1 MLTEPLLQYA
11 ELASAQ
17 GDAASQPA
25 PSDLLFPGTSKT
37 LYGNLAALVTRLNAA
52 KRWAFDMITLNKAMD
67 RFASFGISWN
77 EIDECREAEFPN
89 MFWAR
94 YHLIAALIL
103 LSGSHIGIF
112 VGPNIVH
119 EKLPS
124 LLYDEDGLLSAGV
137 SRVALRKEGVL
148 TRDYLLYYSDYLQG
162 YNLALQGGFLESLAA
177 LGCSPATQVRVA
189 INPHIILDSDYWSP
203 ISYRVY
209 IRGPKA
215 PSLERLTD
223 SWFPSTAT
231 GEVTEHRRLEKDPVL
246 ELMLPLDATQ
256 VMWTRKAERKTVQIE
271 ELVPIDSSRYA
282 KSNHVLNR
290 YLHSIWETD
299 EAVFGHTDGAVRAY
313 SKACYSSRRSDD
325 LRRYSGKADAY
336 KKLFR
341 IDGAIRMEE
350 WSDLTWKFF
359 FGNELI
365 IEYLESL

>member
-1 MLTEPLLQYA
+1 M
-11 ELASAQ
+11 
-17 GDAASQPA
+17 
-25 PSDLLFPGTSKT
+25 
-37 LYGNLAALVTRLNAA
+37 VTQLNAA
-52 KRWAFDMITLNKAMD
+52 ERWAFDMITLNKAMD
-67 RFASFGISWN
+67 RLASFGIGWN
-77 EIDECREAEFPN
+77 EIDECRMAEFPD
-89 MFWAR
+89 MFFAR

-112 VGPNIVH
+112 VGPNVVH

-124 LLYDEDGLLSAGV
+124 LLYDEDGLLAEDA

-148 TRDYLLYYSDYLQG
+148 TRDYLLQYSDYLRG
-162 YNLALQGGFLESLAA
+162 YNLALQGGFLESLSV
-177 LGCSPATQVRVA
+177 LGDNPNTQVRVA
-189 INPHIILDSDYWSP
+189 INPHIVLDSDYWSP
-203 ISYRVY
+203 IYHRVY

-215 PSLERLTD
+215 PSPQRLAD
-223 SWFPSTAT
+223 PWFPSTAT
-231 GEVTEHRRLEKDPVL
+231 GEVTEHRRLEEDPAL

-271 ELVPIDSSRYA
+271 ELVPVDSSRYA
-282 KSNHVLNR
+282 KSNHILNR
-290 YLHSIWETD
+290 YLHSIWETN
-299 EAVFGHTDGAVRAY
+299 EAVFGHIDGAVRAY
-313 SKACYSSRRSDD
+313 SKTRYRSRQSDD